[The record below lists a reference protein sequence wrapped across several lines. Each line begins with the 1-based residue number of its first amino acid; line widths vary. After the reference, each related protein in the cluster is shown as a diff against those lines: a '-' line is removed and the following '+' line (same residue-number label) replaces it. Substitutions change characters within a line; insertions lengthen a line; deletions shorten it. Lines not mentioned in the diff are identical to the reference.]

1 MMGAMAGV
9 LQCYFCLTPVLH
21 RIAQSPAFE
30 LGGRWL
36 LMADR
41 DARESGVIAEVRLGQ
56 I

>member
-1 MMGAMAGV
+1 MIGAMAGV

-21 RIAQSPAFE
+21 RIAQPPFE

-41 DARESGVIAEVRLGQ
+41 SARGSWVIAEVRLGQ